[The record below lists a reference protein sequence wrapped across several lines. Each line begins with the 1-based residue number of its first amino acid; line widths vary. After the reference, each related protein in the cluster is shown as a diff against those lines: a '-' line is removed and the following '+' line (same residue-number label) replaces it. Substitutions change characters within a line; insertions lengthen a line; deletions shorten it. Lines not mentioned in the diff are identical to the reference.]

1 MTFDDL
7 DNAIDL
13 YNSNKISGKNYF
25 SKAVLLSRYLM
36 GINKTNEEIME
47 ILSNKIEYP
56 TNMYS
61 DILISKE
68 LYSII
73 KMAER
78 KGPLFNKT
86 IFIYE
91 NELDIIKSFNN
102 YRTEKVAFILL
113 CLYKY
118 NNDSSFN
125 ISDRNLMKYA
135 KLNLDSNQFR
145 IIMMAIMKNDAF
157 DIVQSKD
164 YKMYYRVDIRNDD
177 SPICIEISDFRN
189 IVYYYSRYFNYE
201 NIIQCKDCNKLI
213 VKNSNRTIR
222 CKECSRIVG
231 NDIRKTIIYSH
242 RTKNNKMP

>member
-36 GINKTNEEIME
+36 GINKTNEEIIE

-61 DILISKE
+61 NVLISKE
-68 LYSII
+68 LYNII

-78 KGPLFNKT
+78 KGPIFNKT
-86 IFIYE
+86 IFVYK
-91 NELDIIKSFNN
+91 NELDIIKSFNS
-102 YRTEKVAFILL
+102 YRVEKVAFILL

-118 NNDSSFN
+118 NNDSMFS
-125 ISDRNLMKYA
+125 ISDIKIINYTKLGINKYDFN
-135 KLNLDSNQFR
+135 KIMQ
-145 IIMMAIMKNDAF
+145 IIMSSGYF

-164 YKMYYRVDIRNDD
+164 YKIYYNISIENDG
-177 SPICIEISDFRN
+177 SNPCIEICDFRN
-189 IVYYYSRYFNYE
+189 VIYYYSRYFNYE
-201 NIIQCKDCNKLI
+201 NI
-213 VKNSNRTIR
+213 S
-222 CKECSRIVG
+222 ECSICGKLFLKKTNNVFHCRECA
-231 NDIRKTIIYSH
+231 NEIRKEADREYK
-242 RTKNNKMP
+242 RKARNKIE